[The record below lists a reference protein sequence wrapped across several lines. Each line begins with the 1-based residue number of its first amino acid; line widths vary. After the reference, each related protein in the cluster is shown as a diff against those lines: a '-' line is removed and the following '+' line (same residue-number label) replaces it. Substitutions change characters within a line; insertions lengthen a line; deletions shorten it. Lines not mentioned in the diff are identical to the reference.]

1 MTRRRMIW
9 IGLALIFAFLYLY
22 RPYFPK
28 AAYNEKMTLTIATP
42 GGLVSGAAVTRV
54 TLWQEPSLIFPEAG
68 GGFHKVRGE
77 AVVVD
82 LGEGRVLFALLPHE
96 GVRAA
101 YAADRRIEAFDPDA
115 FRRYVFKLKYLTSH
129 APADVQR
136 ENYPRLVTF
145 ADISEPSS
153 VALVD
158 PDDLAASFGPGCALE
173 AVTEGVVE
181 GVLPCLNSGKACIP
195 LNTHYEYGHPLR
207 NILNSAFLRKAK

>member
-9 IGLALIFAFLYLY
+9 LGLALILAFLYFY

-28 AAYNEKMTLTIATP
+28 AAYNEKMTLTVTTP
-42 GGLVSGAAVTRV
+42 GGPVSGAAVTRV
-54 TLWQEPSLIFPEAG
+54 TLWQEPSIIPDAG

-101 YAADRRIEAFDPDA
+101 YAADGRIEAFDPDA
-115 FRRYVFKLKYLTSH
+115 FRRYFFKLKYLTSH
-129 APADVQR
+129 APADVPR
-136 ENYPRLVTF
+136 ENYPRLVSF
-145 ADISEPSS
+145 ADISDPVS

-158 PDDLAASFGPGCALE
+158 PDDLAASFGPA
-173 AVTEGVVE
+173 TR
-181 GVLPCLNSGKACIP
+181 
-195 LNTHYEYGHPLR
+195 LR
-207 NILNSAFLRKAK
+207 R